1 MEQIG
6 MGLEPV
12 RAFLLE
18 LGAFLPRLLVAIL
31 ILVAGWLLAR
41 LLRFAMQRGL
51 RAVNFQVLTERAGI
65 DGFLERGGIRIDTT
79 AVLALLVYWLVILA
93 TLMTAFNSLGLV
105 QVTELVGRVVLFIPR
120 VFVAILVLAFGT
132 YFARFLASA
141 VTAYFRNVGLEDG
154 DVLGRIVL
162 YAVMVF
168 VAVIALDQLDIG
180 GDIIRHSFLILLG
193 GVVLAL
199 ALAFGLGGRNR
210 AADLLERLGA
220 SRGPGRKKDKD

>member
-6 MGLEPV
+6 IGLEPLRV
-12 RAFLLE
+12 FLTE
-18 LGAFLPRLLVAIL
+18 LGAFLPRLLVAIV

-41 LLRFAMQRGL
+41 LLRFAMGRGL
-51 RAVNFQVLTERAGI
+51 KAVNFPVLTERAGI
-65 DGFLERGGIRIDTT
+65 DAFLKRGGIRIDTA
-79 AVLALLVYWLVILA
+79 AVLALLAYWLVILA

-120 VFVAILVLAFGT
+120 LFVAILVLAFGT
-132 YFARFLASA
+132 YFARFLATA
-141 VTAYFRNVGLEDG
+141 VTAYFRNIGLEDG
-154 DVLGRIVL
+154 DLLGRIVR

-199 ALAFGLGGRNR
+199 ALAFGLGGQG
-210 AADLLERLGA
+210 AAAALLERLGA
-220 SRGPGRKKDKD
+220 GRRARGKE